1 MKKYLALILAL
12 VMVFALA
19 ACGKTAAPAATA
31 EPEAPAAETA
41 APSAESEA
49 PAAESAAPAEE
60 APAAEEPA
68 AQLMT
73 YAEYAAAE
81 LDTPV
86 AAEAWVQA
94 KLTWWDN
101 KTSVYAADPDGAYF
115 LHDVACSEEDYEKLV
130 PGQKISFQGYKGE
143 WSGEVEVVDG
153 SFSFVDGDSYIA
165 EPVDITN
172 LLGTDEIEAH
182 MNQAISVKDAIV
194 ADKGGGAAFYYN
206 WDNSGEDGNCDL
218 YFDLE
223 INGGVYTFVARR
235 YLTVPGSEVYE
246 AVKNLKVGDT
256 VDVQGFLYWYEG
268 PQPHITAITV
278 K

>member
-1 MKKYLALILAL
+1 MKKLLALILAL

-31 EPEAPAAETA
+31 EPAAPAAETA
-41 APSAESEA
+41 APSAEPEA

-68 AQLMT
+68 KLMS

-101 KTSVYAADPDGAYF
+101 KTSVYAADHDGAYF
-115 LHDVACSEEDYEKLV
+115 MHDIACSEEDYEKLV
-130 PGQKISFQGYKGE
+130 PGQKIVFQGYKGE

-153 SFSFVDGDSYIA
+153 SFSFADGDSYIA

-172 LLGTDEIEAH
+172 LLGTDEIQAH
-182 MNQAISVKDAIV
+182 MNQAISVSDAIV

-223 INGGVYTFVARR
+223 INGAVYTFVARR

-256 VDVQGFLYWYEG
+256 VDVEGFLYWYEG
-268 PQPHITAITV
+268 PQPHVTAITV